1 MSHTVSIQPI
11 HDGSVSCRVFPPSQT
26 SLPCC
31 GHNRGSRYH
40 INISNISL
48 GSQISQPRQMM
59 ENQGNLS
66 FSSLKLAD
74 IYTRQTR
81 MTNIHKFC
89 GFYLA
94 EQDSC
99 LGEGVLIL
107 IFAILLFLAYYHLIV
122 QTKLPEI
129 LVINDLLTQC
139 LACLHL

>member
-1 MSHTVSIQPI
+1 
-11 HDGSVSCRVFPPSQT
+11 
-26 SLPCC
+26 
-31 GHNRGSRYH
+31 
-40 INISNISL
+40 
-48 GSQISQPRQMM
+48 MM

-66 FSSLKLAD
+66 FSSLKLAV

-94 EQDSC
+94 DQDLC
-99 LGEGVLIL
+99 LGEVVVLIL
-107 IFAILLFLAYYHLIV
+107 IFAILLFLAYYHLLV

>member
-11 HDGSVSCRVFPPSQT
+11 HDGSVSCRAFPLSQT

-31 GHNRGSRYH
+31 GHNRSSRYD

-66 FSSLKLAD
+66 VSSLKLAD
-74 IYTRQTR
+74 IYIHARREWQISINSVGCTWQTR
-81 MTNIHKFC
+81 NHA
-89 GFYLA
+89 YWYWY
-94 EQDSC
+94 S
-99 LGEGVLIL
+99 
-107 IFAILLFLAYYHLIV
+107 IFDILLFLAYYHHLIF
-122 QTKLPEI
+122 QTELPEI
-129 LVINDLLTQC
+129 LVINELLTQC